1 MEKKLL
7 KLGFKPIKGLYYLA
21 KAVEIRMEDNY
32 IKTCEIYDKIADIFN
47 STKSRVERCMR
58 HCIRTSNTKYK
69 DMHVGMAINAL
80 SIELK

>member
-7 KLGFKPIKGLYYLA
+7 ELGFKPTKGLYYLA
-21 KAVEIRMEDNY
+21 KAVEIRMKDND
-32 IKTCEIYDKIADIFN
+32 IRTCEIYYEVADTFN